1 MSALTVH
8 EVILLVLDNDRDL
21 LERLCDAELVPR
33 DPEAQRPE
41 HAEIARLVRTLTDE
55 LEVNW
60 AGVEVIL
67 RLRDELVATRQQIRE
82 LLVLL
87 REGDHG
93 AR

>member
-1 MSALTVH
+1 MSGRTVH
-8 EVILLVLDNDRDL
+8 ETILLVLGDDRDL

-33 DPEAQRPE
+33 DRDALRPE
-41 HAEIARLVRTLTDE
+41 HAEVARLVRTLTDE

-60 AGVEVIL
+60 EGVEVIL
-67 RLRDELVATRQQIRE
+67 RLRDELVATRHQIRE

-87 REGDHG
+87 RDGDHG